1 MGYHRSRGAFV
12 VSIFIAGW
20 VSLFS
25 AGCSGER
32 KAVKLYVDAVMLN
45 DAGQND
51 QAVEKLNF
59 ALRANKRF
67 SLAYSL
73 LGDIYQQNKD
83 YEKSIAAYEKA
94 TEMNPWSFRDYLSLG
109 KVCQVT
115 ERFSQAAG
123 AYTKVCELEPD
134 NSEAYINAARC
145 YYEIKDYNNV
155 LVYGEIARKFDP
167 NASDVQRMLGD
178 IYELRKDHQQAIAL
192 YKMALE
198 TDSDNPKIMTSLA
211 VVYLRTN
218 RNQEAK
224 ELLTSAIQI
233 KPDNSAAYQYLG
245 YCYLRLREQTIESH
259 RSELTADSN
268 APLIEQ
274 TVRGYLNDAI
284 QSYSKAIEI
293 NDKDWEA
300 YRGLGVAY
308 MLRALD
314 NRDDALKAK
323 AIEQW
328 RASLDIKPDQPRREK
343 LLELMRKYSN

>member
-1 MGYHRSRGAFV
+1 
-12 VSIFIAGW
+12 
-20 VSLFS
+20 
-25 AGCSGER
+25 
-32 KAVKLYVDAVMLN
+32 
-45 DAGQND
+45 
-51 QAVEKLNF
+51 
-59 ALRANKRF
+59 
-67 SLAYSL
+67 
-73 LGDIYQQNKD
+73 
-83 YEKSIAAYEKA
+83 
-94 TEMNPWSFRDYLSLG
+94 MNPWSFRDYLSLG